1 MISFIK
7 KSYRIYAMSPV
18 GRLCNTEK
26 LRKFMAMA
34 GIELFGIINKNG
46 RMMDFLSRKDL
57 DISNEKKEILFMQM
71 ALQSSMQREFDEDFG
86 SVNFCVIQRE
96 KMKFICRP
104 IGTDNMA
111 LVVTNKKTNDG
122 ENFNVIDDMCKMY
135 NSEIHAQEGIAI

>member
-1 MISFIK
+1 
-7 KSYRIYAMSPV
+7 MSSV

-111 LVVTNKKTNDG
+111 LVVTNKTNDDDDL
-122 ENFNVIDDMCKMY
+122 NVIDDMCKMY
-135 NSEIHAQEGIAI
+135 NSEYTQKGESI

>member
-1 MISFIK
+1 
-7 KSYRIYAMSPV
+7 
-18 GRLCNTEK
+18 
-26 LRKFMAMA
+26 MAMA

-104 IGTDNMA
+104 IDTDNMA

-135 NSEIHAQEGIAI
+135 NSEIHAQGGIAI

>member
-1 MISFIK
+1 
-7 KSYRIYAMSPV
+7 MSPI
-18 GRLCNTEK
+18 GKLCNTEK

-71 ALQSSMQREFDEDFG
+71 ALQSSMQREFDEEFG

-104 IGTDNMA
+104 IDTDNMA
-111 LVVTNKKTNDG
+111 LVVTDKSSDD
-122 ENFNVIDDMCKMY
+122 EDFNVIEDMCKMY